1 MVKSNYREFLIKSLK
16 DPEEAQGYL
25 EAALADGDSKVF
37 LAALR
42 DVAEAQGGMTA
53 IARKT
58 KLHRTGLYRFFSRQG
73 NPTYE
78 NLMVVVK
85 ALGYRL
91 RLDRNPAKAR
101 RRVSHAK
108 AA

>member
-1 MVKSNYREFLIKSLK
+1 MAKSNYREFLIKSLK

-25 EAALADGDSKVF
+25 EVALADGDPKVF

-42 DVAEAQGGMTA
+42 DVAKAQGGMTA
-53 IARKT
+53 MARKT

-73 NPTYE
+73 NPTYQ
-78 NLMVVVK
+78 NLMVVMR

-91 RLDRNPAKAR
+91 RLDRLPVKVAR
-101 RRVSHAK
+101 RPRAK

>member
-1 MVKSNYREFLIKSLK
+1 MPKSGYKEFLIKSLK

-42 DVAEAQGGMTA
+42 DVAEAQGGMTS
-53 IARKT
+53 IAKKT
-58 KLHRTGLYRFFSRQG
+58 KLHRTGLYRLFSRQG

-91 RLDRNPAKAR
+91 RLDRTPAKAR
-101 RRVSHAK
+101 RISHAK